1 MQRTSRIQ
9 AAALALLTFC
19 LGAPAAAQAQTYD
32 LSVTRTADDFY
43 KVLGKDIVIQTR
55 RCDVPA
61 TARNSVFKSDA
72 DGLKLQFIDA
82 AQNCDVKAAY
92 GPTMANPGEFAV
104 TVSHDAQN
112 WYEVAGEGTYIRTEG
127 CGQSAAAQPAALSLG
142 AANAG
147 RLVFPDGTSC
157 VVEGLYDKLRF

>member
-1 MQRTSRIQ
+1 MHPTSRPH
-9 AAALALLTFC
+9 AVLLALSIC
-19 LGAPAAAQAQTYD
+19 LWAPVAAHAQSYD
-32 LSVTRTADDFY
+32 LSVTRTSDDFY